1 MIKPFDI
8 IKTREDPEGIGV
20 FYRVSKRSFDGKKT
34 FTSTVEGY
42 MLVRRDED
50 IDAGTFS
57 RLKQAGL
64 IE

>member
-20 FYRVSKRSFDGKKT
+20 FYRVSKRWGDGAKT
-34 FTSTVEGY
+34 YTSTIEGY
-42 MLVRRDED
+42 MLVPRNED
-50 IDAGTFS
+50 IEAGTYS

-64 IE
+64 IQ

>member
-20 FYRVSKRSFDGKKT
+20 FYRVTKRYIEGTNTITSK
-34 FTSTVEGY
+34 VEGY
-42 MLVRRDED
+42 MLIPRGED
-50 IDAGTFS
+50 IEAGTYS

-64 IE
+64 IQ